1 MYLIIPGLFIKHGNQ
16 IMDSAKDIHVR
27 SDIYY
32 ISYNYTLIG
41 HASELPYLFN
51 TVSLAGYTFS
61 NNETVLSDSIMQ
73 YWGNF
78 VKYSNP
84 NGDFIKVNYYVYT

>member
-1 MYLIIPGLFIKHGNQ
+1 
-16 IMDSAKDIHVR
+16 MDSAKDIHVR